1 MTRSGQPLPKK
12 SRPSALTVFPHRVRE
27 PSMMRLTSLLP
38 ALLLPLLPAV
48 TVAEDFKVA
57 GMAFSPPGGFVSV
70 KPSSF
75 MRKAQLKV
83 GVDAGEGEVVFFYFG
98 PRGGG
103 GVEANVKRWFG
114 QFKEP
119 EAEIKAK
126 TEEGAAGKIPSLL
139 SRRRARSN
147 PDHPGDRL
155 LRSPATPSLA
165 PSSKERKVRS
175 SPNSP
180 APRQQSWPSRMPSR
194 E

>member
-1 MTRSGQPLPKK
+1 
-12 SRPSALTVFPHRVRE
+12 
-27 PSMMRLTSLLP
+27 MMRLTSLLP

-48 TVAEDFKVA
+48 TVAEDFKVV

-126 TEEGAAGKIPSLL
+126 TEKGAAGKIPVTFVSAEGTFKSGPPRGPIVEKPGYALL
-139 SRRRARSN
+139 GAIIEGKEGAIFAKFTGPKATVMAFSN
-147 PDHPGDRL
+147 AFKGMITN
-155 LRSPATPSLA
+155 A
-165 PSSKERKVRS
+165 K
-175 SPNSP
+175 
-180 APRQQSWPSRMPSR
+180 
-194 E
+194 